1 MCAVD
6 TRQQKNSLF
15 TPPPTPPPPL
25 PLSIPSIFVL
35 RTSRLPGYWR
45 EPQVN
50 KKIGEGREGRESG
63 WGWVVG
69 YGGGGYPDGAT
80 DVLAAAALL
89 CRQTGSSELGLPALL
104 PSPSLCSAPL
114 LSILL
119 LRLLFGSF
127 CSLLHF
133 WGHFSH
139 VLYSSDELLSSLC
152 RHGGDEGAQKEERH
166 PSTGWCKFKTL
177 FEQRSA
183 MLNRPWGGE
192 WKSSSSMDVNV

>member
-35 RTSRLPGYWR
+35 RTSRLPGCWR

-63 WGWVVG
+63 WGRVVG
-69 YGGGGYPDGAT
+69 YGGGGISRWCNRCASSSSSAVQT
-80 DVLAAAALL
+80 D
-89 CRQTGSSELGLPALL
+89 RSSELGLPALL